1 MLVSLSIRKLFSTFC
16 KYLVAGGMGFLLD
29 FGTLYLLFNILGIN
43 YLLAAAIAFTV
54 GLVFVYFS
62 SNKWVFDERRMEG
75 RQVLEFTL
83 FAIIGLVGLGLTV
96 LFMWLLVDFVG
107 IYPLVAKL
115 ITTGLVLCWNFGAR
129 KYLLY

>member
-54 GLVFVYFS
+54 GLVFVYLS